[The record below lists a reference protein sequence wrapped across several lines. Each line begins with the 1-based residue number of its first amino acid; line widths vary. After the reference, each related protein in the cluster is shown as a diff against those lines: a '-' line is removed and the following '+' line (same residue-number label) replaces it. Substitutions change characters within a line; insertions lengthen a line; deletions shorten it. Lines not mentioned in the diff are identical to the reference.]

1 MSEPK
6 RPILPLIVFLAV
18 LEPLALAGG
27 FYLGA
32 TVFVDWLSLKK
43 TEPSPF
49 LLLKYWQ
56 MNRLP
61 ETMFVPLVVST
72 VLSALLGFLP
82 LIVVMLALILGKP
95 KRELH
100 GSARF
105 ANDMEIRQAGLL
117 QSPQEQAKQK
127 FPDILIGKHKG
138 QYLRWFGNEFFELDA
153 PTRSGKGVGIV
164 IPNCLHYRDSM
175 VVYDPKY
182 ENFLIT
188 AGFRQAHGQE
198 VYLFNP
204 AGVMPTSD
212 DNPDPKLKEMSPLMS
227 HCWNPYTYIRRD
239 ARFTYKDL
247 MNMAQIL
254 LSSGHNDSGT
264 AQFFTESARKLF
276 VGLSLFLIETEPERD
291 LSDYRQRTTLANLFR
306 LTSPTD
312 GRPLNE
318 WLKDEIESRPFLSS
332 QCQTLLLGFANGNAK
347 TGADILSSLTAPLGM
362 FLDPVVEK
370 ATSSDDFRLDELR
383 KKRMTIY
390 IGIVPTEMGTFRNL
404 MNLFFSQL
412 IDVNVQ
418 QGLPENNPALKYQ
431 CLLLMDEFPALGK
444 MSVIVNAVAFIA
456 GYNLRLLIINQSP
469 SQLEDI
475 YGKEAARTLTT
486 NFACRV
492 LYTPRD
498 QKDAQE
504 YSEIIGYETFKSRS
518 SSRSSGRG
526 TSRSQSISDQK
537 RAVMNPDEM
546 KTMPASDCIVTLN
559 KVRPIYAQKIIYWQ
573 DPVFTERLDKQKY
586 PVPKIPELDLPI
598 PNQIHQENQ
607 TQNQPA
613 NPANSITQDFRQPAS
628 PSGQQTP
635 PPTTPLSAEEMDSF
649 VWEKC
654 VNKEA
659 VSASVLSLMIRE
671 NVNDAP
677 DIQAAVQGLPDLWL
691 LDKMPE
697 TAALLA
703 ENSIETTESET

>member
-1 MSEPK
+1 MSETK
-6 RPILPLIVFLAV
+6 RPILPVIIFLTVIV
-18 LEPLALAGG
+18 PLALAGG

-32 TVFVDWLSLKK
+32 IVFIDWLGLSK
-43 TEPSPF
+43 TEPAIG
-49 LLLKYWQ
+49 LLFKYWQ
-56 MNRLP
+56 LNRLP
-61 ETMFVPLVVST
+61 EAMFVPLAVST
-72 VLSALLGFLP
+72 GLAAFLGLLP
-82 LIVVMLALILGKP
+82 AIVVLLALVLGKP

-117 QSPQEQAKQK
+117 QAPNGKKSKNTSAH
-127 FPDILIGKHKG
+127 PDILIGKYKG

-188 AGFRQAHGQE
+188 AGFRKAHGQE

-204 AGVMPTSD
+204 AGVMPSSK
-212 DNPDPKLKEMSPLMS
+212 DNPNPDLQELSPLMS
-227 HCWNPYTYIRRD
+227 HRWNPYSYIRRD
-239 ARFTYKDL
+239 PRFSYKDL
-247 MNMAQIL
+247 MNMAHIL
-254 LSSGHNDSGT
+254 LASAHNESGT
-264 AQFFTESARKLF
+264 SAFFTESARKLF
-276 VGLSLFLIETEPERD
+276 VGLSLFLIETEDERD

-318 WLKDEIESRPFLSS
+318 WLKEEIEKRPHLSS
-332 QCQTLLLGFANGNAK
+332 QCQTLLLGFANGSPK

-370 ATSSDDFRLDELR
+370 ATSGDDFRLDEIR

-390 IGIVPTEMGTFRNL
+390 IGIVPTEMATFRNL

-444 MSVIVNAVAFIA
+444 MSVVVNAVAFIA
-456 GYNLRLLIINQSP
+456 GYNLRLLIVNQSP

-504 YSEIIGYETFKSRS
+504 YSEIIGYETFKSKS
-518 SSRSSGRG
+518 FSRSHGRG
-526 TSRSQSISDQK
+526 SSRSQSISDQK

-546 KTMPASDCIVTLN
+546 KAMPGSDCIVTLN
-559 KVRPIYAQKIIYWQ
+559 KLRPIYAQKIIYWQ
-573 DPVFTERLDKQKY
+573 DPVFTARLDKSKY
-586 PVPKIPELDLPI
+586 PVPVIPSLGLDNTVQAAAP
-598 PNQIHQENQ
+598 Q
-607 TQNQPA
+607 TV
-613 NPANSITQDFRQPAS
+613 FRQPEK
-628 PSGQQTP
+628 
-635 PPTTPLSAEEMDSF
+635 PTETVPTAELEN
-649 VWEKC
+649 WEAENC
-654 VNKEA
+654 ANHDELYQD
-659 VSASVLSLMIRE
+659 VLQSLVKAGLTDEPHIAE
-671 NVNDAP
+671 LV
-677 DIQAAVQGLPDLWL
+677 QALPDTWGLA
-691 LDKMPE
+691 DKPQIAAMLRQ
-697 TAALLA
+697 TAKLPAQ
-703 ENSIETTESET
+703 

>member
-43 TEPSPF
+43 TEPSIG

-56 MNRLP
+56 VARLP

-204 AGVMPTSD
+204 AGILPKSE

-254 LSSGHNDSGT
+254 LASGHNDSGSN
-264 AQFFTESARKLF
+264 QFFTESARKLF
-276 VGLSLFLIETEPERD
+276 VGLSLFLIETEHERD

-318 WLKDEIESRPFLSS
+318 WLKNEIENRPYLSS
-332 QCQTLLLGFANGNAK
+332 QCQTLLLGFVNGSPK

-404 MNLFFSQL
+404 N
-412 IDVNVQ
+412 IQ

-573 DPVFTERLDKQKY
+573 DPVFTVRLDKTKY

-598 PNQIHQENQ
+598 PNNSADSSHQEKTRNQ
-607 TQNQPA
+607 SG
-613 NPANSITQDFRQPAS
+613 NPNDSIESDLRQPEN
-628 PSGQQTP
+628 PQPKTE
-635 PPTTPLSAEEMDSF
+635 PLSAEEMASF
-649 VWEKC
+649 EWEKC

-659 VSASVLSLMIRE
+659 VAASVLGLLSRK
-671 NVNDAP
+671 NVNDVP
-677 DIQAAVQGLPDLWL
+677 EIQAAVQQLPDLWL
-691 LDKMPE
+691 LDKMPQ

-703 ENSIETTESET
+703 ENSN

>member
-1 MSEPK
+1 MSNPK
-6 RPILPLIVFLAV
+6 RPILPMVIFLLV
-18 LEPLALAGG
+18 LTSLTLAGS

-32 TVFVDWLSLKK
+32 SIFIDWLGLTK
-43 TEPSPF
+43 TEPSIG
-49 LLLKYWQ
+49 LLFKYWQ
-56 MNRLP
+56 LNKMP
-61 ETMFVPLVVST
+61 ETMFTPLVIST
-72 VLSALLGFLP
+72 ILAVILGLLP
-82 LIVVMLALILGKP
+82 LIVVLLALALGKP

-117 QSPQEQAKQK
+117 QKNKQK
-127 FPDILIGKHKG
+127 QPEKAKEKYTHPDILIGQYKG

-175 VVYDPKY
+175 VIYDPKY

-188 AGFRQAHGQE
+188 AGFRKAHGQE

-204 AGVMPTSD
+204 AGVMPTSQ
-212 DNPDPKLKEMSPLMS
+212 DNPDPALQKMSPLMS

-239 ARFTYKDL
+239 SRFTYKDL
-247 MNMAQIL
+247 MNMANIL
-254 LSSGHNDSGT
+254 LPSSNNDSGSST
-264 AQFFTESARKLF
+264 FFTESARKLF
-276 VGLSLFLIETEPERD
+276 VGLSLFLIETEHERD
-291 LSDYRQRTTLANLFR
+291 LSDYSQRTTLANLFR
-306 LTSPTD
+306 FTSPTD
-312 GRPLNE
+312 GQPLNE
-318 WLKDEIESRPFLSS
+318 WLKGEIESRPYLSS
-332 QCQTLLLGFANGNAK
+332 QCKTLLLGFVNGSPK

-362 FLDPVVEK
+362 FLDPIVEK
-370 ATSSDDFRLDELR
+370 ATSSDDFRLDEVR

-390 IGIVPTEMGTFRNL
+390 IGIVPTEMATFRNL

-498 QKDAQE
+498 QTDAEE
-504 YSEIIGYETFKSRS
+504 YSKIIGYETFKSKS
-518 SSRSSGRG
+518 SSRSTGKG

-537 RAVMNPDEM
+537 RAVMNPDEV
-546 KTMPASDCIVTLN
+546 KAMPASDCIVTINRL
-559 KVRPIYAQKIIYWQ
+559 RPIYAQKIIYWD
-573 DPVFTERLDKQKY
+573 DPVFKPRLDKQKY
-586 PVPKIPELDLPI
+586 PIPQIPELDVPTNE
-598 PNQIHQENQ
+598 PQQSS
-607 TQNQPA
+607 TQN
-613 NPANSITQDFRQPAS
+613 SIQQDFRQPEMQPENKIEPAPTVTQKLVS
-628 PSGQQTP
+628 P
-635 PPTTPLSAEEMDSF
+635 EEMETF
-649 VWEKC
+649 
-654 VNKEA
+654 
-659 VSASVLSLMIRE
+659 
-671 NVNDAP
+671 
-677 DIQAAVQGLPDLWL
+677 WL
-691 LDKMPE
+691 LDSVNNHE
-697 TAALLA
+697 LLA
-703 ENSIETTESET
+703 DVLTSFLTPDSSPEEVEMLISAVPDKQWGIRDMPTIAAILREPTTENES

>member
-6 RPILPLIVFLAV
+6 RPILPLIIFLAV

-27 FYLGA
+27 FYIGA
-32 TVFVDWLSLKK
+32 IVFTDWLSLTK
-43 TEPSPF
+43 TEPSVG
-49 LLLKYWQ
+49 LLFKYWQ
-56 MNRLP
+56 LNKLP
-61 ETMFVPLVVST
+61 EAMFFPLMISTIVS
-72 VLSALLGFLP
+72 VLLGLIP

-117 QSPQEQAKQK
+117 QTPKEQEKQK

-138 QYLRWFGNEFFELDA
+138 KYLRWFGNEFFELDA

-188 AGFRQAHGQE
+188 AGFRQAHGQD
-198 VYLFNP
+198 VFLFNP
-204 AGVMPTSD
+204 AGVMPTTD
-212 DNPDPKLKEMSPLMS
+212 DNPDPRLKEMSPLMS
-227 HCWNPYTYIRRD
+227 HRWNPYTYIRRD

-254 LSSGHNDSGT
+254 LASGHHDSGS

-276 VGLSLFLIETEPERD
+276 VGLSLFLIETEHERD
-291 LSDYRQRTTLANLFR
+291 LSDYRQRTTLTNLFR

-312 GRPLNE
+312 GRPLQE

-370 ATSSDDFRLDELR
+370 ATSDDDFRLDELR

-390 IGIVPTEMGTFRNL
+390 IGIVPTEMATFRNL

-412 IDVNVQ
+412 IDVNVR
-418 QGLPENNPALKYQ
+418 QGLPENDKSLKHQ

-456 GYNLRLLIINQSP
+456 GYNLRLLIVNQSP

-537 RAVMNPDEM
+537 RAVMNPDEV
-546 KTMPASDCIVTLN
+546 KAMPASDCIITLN

-573 DPVFTERLDKQKY
+573 DPVFTARLDKEKY
-586 PVPKIPELDLPI
+586 PIPQIPELDLSI
-598 PNQIHQENQ
+598 SKFNHHE
-607 TQNQPA
+607 
-613 NPANSITQDFRQPAS
+613 NSIQNHIQPNTKPEIRQPENSSEQSAK
-628 PSGQQTP
+628 TM
-635 PPTTPLSAEEMDSF
+635 PLSAAEMDSF

-659 VSASVLSLMIRE
+659 VHASVMALMIRE
-671 NVNDAP
+671 NVNNTP
-677 DIQAAVQGLPDLWL
+677 ENVQAVNDLAQLWL
-691 LDKMPE
+691 LDRMPE
-697 TAALLA
+697 TASFLS
-703 ENSIETTESET
+703 ENLINTTESES